1 MQIQVIG
8 YIQTALPATG
18 NFAMMSF
25 SAPMCTQR
33 MLTRMISMVGN
44 ALPAPRIAPPQFS
57 RNTQT
62 IYSGKVTRMM
72 AGPRRLPRYSGR
84 TIAFSCRP
92 TGPYVG
98 RIMPFP
104 ESRINFK
111 GLCETSV
118 LCIINQLI

>member
-1 MQIQVIG
+1 MQIQEIRYV
-8 YIQTALPATG
+8 QATLPATG
-18 NFAMMSF
+18 NFAMMCF
-25 SAPMCTQR
+25 IAPMR
-33 MLTRMISMVGN
+33 APYMLTRMISMVGI
-44 ALPAPRIAPPQFS
+44 ALPSPQIAPPQVS

-84 TIAFSCRP
+84 AIAFSCRS
-92 TGPYVG
+92 TGPYVS

>member
-8 YIQTALPATG
+8 YTQATLPATG

-25 SAPMCTQR
+25 SAPMRTTR
-33 MLTRMISMVGN
+33 ILTRMISMVGI
-44 ALPAPRIAPPQFS
+44 ALPAPRIAPPQVS

-72 AGPRRLPRYSGR
+72 AGPIRLHSYSGR
-84 TIAFSCRP
+84 AKAFSCQP
-92 TGPYVG
+92 IGPSVS

>member
-1 MQIQVIG
+1 
-8 YIQTALPATG
+8 
-18 NFAMMSF
+18 MMSF
-25 SAPMCTQR
+25 SAPMR
-33 MLTRMISMVGN
+33 APYILTRMISMVGI
-44 ALPAPRIAPPQFS
+44 ALPAPRIAPPQVS

-84 TIAFSCRP
+84 AIAFSCLP

-104 ESRINFK
+104 ESRLYFK
-111 GLCETSV
+111 GICETSV